1 MALKNVFAIQS
12 GTKKVLL
19 VTILVTLGIV
29 LYSMYYYRNINR
41 SVDPRIVDAKKAFGE
56 YGELMKENRYDEAL
70 KILDKIETIYNA
82 VPGYEAS
89 FELGVVSVNKGSIYL
104 IRVETEHLS
113 ENKTILEETLAL
125 YLKFAK
131 EYTEK
136 GVETYIRW
144 TKDVGKLSHDE
155 IEIRLS
161 AHFKKEDPAFNGY
174 DFDQI
179 FARRIIDIEEAQLE
193 IDRRLSVAYTN
204 LGVVARYEDK
214 NDVSKKYY
222 EDALKLWSVNHVA
235 ANNLRVLHG
244 KEIKKRT
251 IVEQLFPK
259 ERIEE
264 AKENMKK

>member
-1 MALKNVFAIQS
+1 MAFKDVFAIQT

-19 VTILVTLGIV
+19 VTILVTLGII
-29 LYSMYYYRNINR
+29 LYSMYYYREINR

-56 YGELMKENRYDEAL
+56 YGKLMKANRYDAAIV
-70 KILDKIETIYNA
+70 ILDKIEAIYTA
-82 VPGYEAS
+82 VPGYEES
-89 FELGVVSVNKGSIYL
+89 FELGVVSINKGSVYL

-113 ENKTILEETLAL
+113 EKKTVLEETLAL

-131 EYTEK
+131 ENTEK
-136 GVETYIRW
+136 GVANYMKWKQTF
-144 TKDVGKLSHDE
+144 GKLSPDE
-155 IEIRLS
+155 IKTLLS
-161 AHFKKEDPAFNGY
+161 SSFKKEDPAFKGY
-174 DFDQI
+174 NFDQI
-179 FARRIIDIEEAQLE
+179 LARRITEIGEAQLE
-193 IDRRLSVAYTN
+193 IDRRISVSYTN
-204 LGVVARYEDK
+204 LGVVARYEKK

-222 EDALKLWSVNHVA
+222 EDALKLWSENHVA
-235 ANNLRVLHG
+235 ENNLRVLHG